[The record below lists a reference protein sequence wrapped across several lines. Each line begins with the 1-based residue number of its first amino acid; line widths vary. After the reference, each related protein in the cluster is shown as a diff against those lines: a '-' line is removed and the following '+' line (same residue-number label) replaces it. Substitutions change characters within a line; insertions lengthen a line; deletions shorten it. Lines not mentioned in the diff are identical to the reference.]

1 MQTNFQAGEGTL
13 SSCLFVWACAD
24 EIFSFKDPLYLLR
37 VTNKHSTE

>member
-13 SSCLFVWACAD
+13 SSCLSTGRVPTK
-24 EIFSFKDPLYLLR
+24 SLVSKTPYYLLR